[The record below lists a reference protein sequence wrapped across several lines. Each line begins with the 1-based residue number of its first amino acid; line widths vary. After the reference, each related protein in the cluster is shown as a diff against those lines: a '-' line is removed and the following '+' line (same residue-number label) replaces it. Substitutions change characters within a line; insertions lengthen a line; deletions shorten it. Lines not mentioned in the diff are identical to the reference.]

1 MEYTIEN
8 DYLIVTVT
16 TWGAQVKSV
25 VRKFDDVE
33 HMWQADKSVWGY
45 HAPILFPHTGKV
57 VDDLIETK
65 GEVYQAKQH
74 GFARLMEHT
83 LVRQTEDTIVMELRS
98 SEETLRIFPYAFRL
112 VSTFTL
118 DGDTLHHKLTVEN
131 WDADKLYFGIG
142 YHPAFTVPFDD
153 EHTLSDYELRFSE
166 PESPICLGC
175 QPLGLIHGDFYTLG
189 NNIRALPITREL
201 FANDSHCM
209 VNLKSHKL
217 GIYEKGTG
225 RGVVCD
231 ISEFPYTL
239 IWSMPGGEPKFV
251 CIEPWHSLP
260 SPEGGS
266 IRWEEKP
273 AAAIL
278 DAIPAGSGQ
287 DIYRFRLT
295 GERKDTELDLRA
307 LNALRERG
315 WNIPTEAA
323 VRAFCS

>member
-1 MEYTIEN
+1 MEYAIEN
-8 DYLIVTVT
+8 EYLIVTVT

-98 SEETLRIFPYAFRL
+98 GEETLRIFPYAFRL

-209 VNLKSHKL
+209 TNLTSKTL
-217 GIYEKGTG
+217 GIYEKDTG
-225 RGVVCD
+225 RAVVCD
-231 ISEFPYTL
+231 IGDFPYTL
-239 IWSMPGGEPKFV
+239 IWSMPGGDPKFV

-260 SPEGGS
+260 SPERS
-266 IRWEEKP
+266 STDWLQKP

-278 DAIPAGSGQ
+278 APGESWSTTLRT
-287 DIYRFRLT
+287 RFQR
-295 GERKDTELDLRA
+295 
-307 LNALRERG
+307 
-315 WNIPTEAA
+315 
-323 VRAFCS
+323 

>member
-1 MEYTIEN
+1 M
-8 DYLIVTVT
+8 
-16 TWGAQVKSV
+16 
-25 VRKFDDVE
+25 
-33 HMWQADKSVWGY
+33 
-45 HAPILFPHTGKV
+45 
-57 VDDLIETK
+57 
-65 GEVYQAKQH
+65 
-74 GFARLMEHT
+74 
-83 LVRQTEDTIVMELRS
+83 
-98 SEETLRIFPYAFRL
+98 
-112 VSTFTL
+112 
-118 DGDTLHHKLTVEN
+118 EN
-131 WDADKLYFGIG
+131 WDADELYFGIG

-166 PESPICLGC
+166 PESPLCINCL
-175 QPLGLIHGDFYTLG
+175 PLGLVHGDFYTLG
-189 NNIRALPITREL
+189 SNIRTIPITREL

-266 IRWEEKP
+266 IRWEEKS

-278 DAIPAGSGQ
+278 DP
-287 DIYRFRLT
+287 
-295 GERKDTELDLRA
+295 GESWSCNLSTSF
-307 LNALRERG
+307 
-315 WNIPTEAA
+315 
-323 VRAFCS
+323 VR